1 MKTSFKHGKLLNLDS
16 AGGDLIN
23 IENIILNKFLRLNR
37 KRSLSERWG
46 WGLNRGFAVFLR

>member
-23 IENIILNKFLRLNR
+23 IENRILNTFLRLNR